1 MLLDADGGIISKAF
15 GFSLPRRSSGR
26 HSARVC
32 ARVWQRRK
40 LHLYFQLR
48 GKRCLVRS
56 PVSHQYKTVF
66 SFYFQLFLQW
76 RRMVDQ
82 AARPFAF
89 IHYDPVIQRKQRDF
103 REPSQQKSRLAEDL
117 TEIQSIMRQNID
129 QILNR
134 GEKLDNVSN
143 ISNELRSK
151 SKDFKWGA
159 QKVTWQVQMQQY
171 GAMVVGIVLVLFV
184 IYIRLFGFPFS
195 G

>member
-1 MLLDADGGIISKAF
+1 M
-15 GFSLPRRSSGR
+15 
-26 HSARVC
+26 
-32 ARVWQRRK
+32 
-40 LHLYFQLR
+40 
-48 GKRCLVRS
+48 
-56 PVSHQYKTVF
+56 VF
-66 SFYFQLFLQW
+66 SFTIRTRWQW
-76 RRMVDQ
+76 RRVVDQ

-103 REPSQQKSRLAEDL
+103 REPTQQKSRLAEDL

-171 GAMVVGIVLVLFV
+171 GAMVVGFTLVLFV
-184 IYIRLFGFPFS
+184 VYIRLFGFPFS

>member
-1 MLLDADGGIISKAF
+1 M
-15 GFSLPRRSSGR
+15 
-26 HSARVC
+26 
-32 ARVWQRRK
+32 
-40 LHLYFQLR
+40 
-48 GKRCLVRS
+48 
-56 PVSHQYKTVF
+56 
-66 SFYFQLFLQW
+66 
-76 RRMVDQ
+76 DQ

-103 REPSQQKSRLAEDL
+103 REPSQQKSKLAEDL

-143 ISNELRSK
+143 ISNELRTK

-159 QKVTWQVQMQQY
+159 QQVKWQVQMQQY
-171 GAMVVGIVLVLFV
+171 GAMVVGALLVLIV

-195 G
+195 A